1 MKNKLLAILIA
12 VLVLAGSTAAIFA
25 VMQPSAEDI
34 LVQSLE
40 TTQAITDGH
49 AIIDVNAS
57 LPDEEVSGTA
67 EIWAKLNAGPNGEPA
82 VRIEVLAA
90 SKAEAGGTVF
100 VADGN
105 TFWLWNPTANTVLT
119 GTAED
124 IAVLAE
130 EAMAKYEGDFEEF
143 DHEFDKGEYEELA
156 DADHP
161 KTSEEAVAKLLEYV
175 DVDKIG
181 TENVDGTS
189 AYHIRFIPKPEQMP
203 DEFRA
208 TGGLL
213 EGWFRTEDSAPLAI
227 ELVGNSFVEGKASA
241 SSLEINQGI
250 DDSVF
255 TFDIPEGAEVINV
268 RDIDLPEKPEVEAVD
283 PDEAGLLVPNSLPE
297 GATLLETVS
306 MAGTAVQQYSLPE
319 GKGFTV
325 SQGAPTDTF
334 TPDKDGETVMING
347 VEATL
352 FADEDGARTLLTWVA
367 NGTQIWIGGDVT
379 PEQAVAIAES
389 LN

>member
-1 MKNKLLAILIA
+1 MKNKLFALIIA
-12 VLVLAGSTAAIFA
+12 GVILAGSAVAIFA

-34 LVQSLE
+34 LIQSLD

-49 AIIDVNAS
+49 AVIEVNAS
-57 LPDEEVSGTA
+57 MPDEEVSGTA

-82 VRIEVLAA
+82 VRVEVLAA

-100 VADGN
+100 VADG
-105 TFWLWNPTANTVLT
+105 TQFWLWNPTANTVLT
-119 GTAED
+119 GTADD

-130 EAMAKYEGDFEEF
+130 EAMAEYEGEF
-143 DHEFDKGEYEELA
+143 DAFGDEFDKGEYEDYE
-156 DADHP
+156 DMDHP
-161 KTSEEAVAKLLEYV
+161 ETSEEAVAKLLEYFTA
-175 DVDKIG
+175 DKVG
-181 TENVDGTS
+181 TEDVAGV
-189 AYHIRFIPKPEQMP
+189 AAHHIRLIPIPEQMP

-213 EGWFRTEDSAPLAI
+213 DLWFRAEDSAPLAI
-227 ELVGNSFVEGKASA
+227 ELSGNSFVEGKATA
-241 SSLEINQGI
+241 SSVEINQGI
-250 DDSVF
+250 DASVF

-268 RDIDLPEKPEVEAVD
+268 RDLELPEKPEVEAVD
-283 PDEAGLLVPNSLPE
+283 PDEAGLLVPATLPE

-334 TPDKDGETVMING
+334 TPDKDGETVTING
-347 VEATL
+347 IEATL

-367 NGTQIWIGGDVT
+367 GDTQIWIGGDVT

-389 LN
+389 LE